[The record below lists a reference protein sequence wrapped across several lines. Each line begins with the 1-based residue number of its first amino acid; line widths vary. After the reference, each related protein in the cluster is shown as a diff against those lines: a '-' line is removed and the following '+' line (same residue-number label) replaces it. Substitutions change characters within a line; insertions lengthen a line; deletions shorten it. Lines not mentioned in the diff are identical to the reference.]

1 MTSLLFATSN
11 SLKFTTAAEVC
22 RAHNIALE
30 AAAIELLET
39 QSDSGETIARFKAA
53 AAFKELQTALVVS
66 DDSWVIPGLNGFPG
80 PYMKYMNEWLTPA
93 DFLRLTASL
102 KDRRIILR
110 QEVIYQDAVEQ
121 VAFAVDTPCLLL
133 QEIRGTS
140 KYSHLTITSL
150 DGQQSLAEII
160 ATGGS
165 GLAGTR
171 SVWHELCE
179 WLVDRTA
186 ADSIQNSAT
195 ARPFKPS

>member
-11 SLKFTTAAEVC
+11 SLKFIAAAEVC

-30 AAAIELLET
+30 SADIELLEIQADT
-39 QSDSGETIARFKAA
+39 GEAIARFKAV

-80 PYMKYMNEWLTPA
+80 PYMKYMNEWFTPA
-93 DFLRLTASL
+93 DFLRLTADL
-102 KDRRIILR
+102 PDRRIILR
-110 QEVIYQDAVEQ
+110 QEVVYQDAAEQ

-133 QEIRGTS
+133 PEVRGAS
-140 KYSHLTITSL
+140 KYSHLTITSI
-150 DGQQSLAEII
+150 DGQQSLAEVI
-160 ATGGS
+160 AAGGS

-179 WLVDRTA
+179 WLVAR
-186 ADSIQNSAT
+186 SAT
-195 ARPFKPS
+195 GSVQN